1 MQCPFCQ
8 NEMGNA
14 QNACPRCGR
23 PHSPYVAYYV
33 AQGWS
38 HLQRNA
44 ERDAR
49 AAFTEALRVTP
60 PNDKQQL
67 ESYIAYLVQKAAASR
82 LEALRSQA
90 PGSVAAMIG
99 ALAQPQSPA
108 ASQPQAAAP
117 PQSATVSAPAPRP
130 QTGPS
135 SSPARVALFFNFNEK
150 PANIVH
156 VMDDAVRKQAE
167 FVKARGQRIWIV
179 PLLLLAGLP
188 FVYLDWLLGYN
199 FFTFSLVA
207 LVLWGAAILSFI
219 LLMRNRSVEAA
230 TPQASKGAR
239 GYCGW
244 IVALFFVAIF
254 CLPFSTV
261 LGAIQPAL
269 LATVV
274 ALIAAIVGTI
284 LLKRSQPTGQEFGP
298 RFDAARAIFLTIKD
312 DLSPK
317 RTLMGWLDLTGAQP
331 GKVVRQNTSSS
342 GMPINYYRD
351 EWLKIKMMLY
361 DGNVMRVS
369 VLERVKARM
378 GRWKRNRRGKSKWKA
393 GGSASRNELRVAI
406 TVNRDAYDVLPLRT
420 NQVSK
425 FLVEARESG
434 DGRIVLDAL
443 TDAAINAQDILQ
455 VLRFAYDHL
464 KPRGILAKVAEPS
477 QG

>member
-49 AAFTEALRVTP
+49 AAVTEALRVTP

-67 ESYIAYLVQKAAASR
+67 QSYVAYLVQQT
-82 LEALRSQA
+82 EATRQVA
-90 PGSVAAMIG
+90 P
-99 ALAQPQSPA
+99 QPT
-108 ASQPQAAAP
+108 PQAAAAQAAQVVAASP
-117 PQSATVSAPAPRP
+117 PRAATVSAPAPRP
-130 QTGPS
+130 QTAS
-135 SSPARVALFFNFNEK
+135 SPSPARVALFFNFNEK

-298 RFDAARAIFLTIKD
+298 RFDAARAIFQTLKD

-443 TDAAINAQDILQ
+443 TDAAISAQDILQ

-464 KPRGILAKVAEPS
+464 KPRGTPAPT
-477 QG
+477 GG

>member
-33 AQGWS
+33 AQGWNE
-38 HLQRNA
+38 LKRGA
-44 ERDAR
+44 EQQAR

-67 ESYIAYLVQKAAASR
+67 QSYVAYLVQQT
-82 LEALRSQA
+82 EATRQVA
-90 PGSVAAMIG
+90 P
-99 ALAQPQSPA
+99 QPT
-108 ASQPQAAAP
+108 PQAAAAQAAQVVAATP
-117 PQSATVSAPAPRP
+117 PRAATVSAPAPRP
-130 QTGPS
+130 QTAS
-135 SSPARVALFFNFNEK
+135 SPSPARVALFFNFNEK

-156 VMDDAVRKQAE
+156 VMNDAVRKQAE

-219 LLMRNRSVEAA
+219 LLIRNRSVEAA

-244 IVALFFVAIF
+244 IIALFFVAVF
-254 CLPFSTV
+254 CLPFSAA

-298 RFDAARAIFLTIKD
+298 RFDAARAIFQTLKD

-464 KPRGILAKVAEPS
+464 KPRGTPAPT
-477 QG
+477 GG

>member
-1 MQCPFCQ
+1 
-8 NEMGNA
+8 MGDA

-33 AQGWS
+33 AQGWNE
-38 HLQRNA
+38 LKRGA
-44 ERDAR
+44 EQPAR

-67 ESYIAYLVQKAAASR
+67 QSYVAYLVQQT
-82 LEALRSQA
+82 EATGQVA
-90 PGSVAAMIG
+90 P
-99 ALAQPQSPA
+99 QPT
-108 ASQPQAAAP
+108 PQAAAAQAAQVVAATP
-117 PQSATVSAPAPRP
+117 PRAATVSAPAPRP
-130 QTGPS
+130 QTSQPS
-135 SSPARVALFFNFNEK
+135 PKARVALFFNFNEK

-179 PLLLLAGLP
+179 PLLLLGGLP
-188 FVYLDWLLGYN
+188 FVYFDWLLGYN

-219 LLMRNRSVEAA
+219 LLMRNRSVMTA
-230 TPQASKGAR
+230 TLQADKGFR

-244 IVALFFVAIF
+244 IVLVVFLSFF
-254 CLPFSTV
+254 CLPFV
-261 LGAIQPAL
+261 GGIAIIHPAL
-269 LATVV
+269 LATII
-274 ALIAAIVGTI
+274 APIAALVGVIV
-284 LLKRSQPTGQEFGP
+284 LKRSQPSGQEFGP
-298 RFDAARAIFLTIKD
+298 RFDAARAIFQTIKD

-331 GKVVRQNTSSS
+331 GKVIRQNTSSS

-351 EWLKIKMMLY
+351 EWLKMKMMLY

-443 TDAAINAQDILQ
+443 TDAAVSAQDILQ
-455 VLRFAYDHL
+455 VLRFAYGHL